1 MSKSGALW
9 KVRAA
14 SSAPL
19 RERERERKEMT
30 DVEEKA
36 KLRKEARICGERRD
50 ASVCQRCFRCT
61 PGDFNLS

>member
-19 RERERERKEMT
+19 REREREREEMT

-36 KLRKEARICGERRD
+36 KLRKEARICGER
-50 ASVCQRCFRCT
+50 
-61 PGDFNLS
+61 